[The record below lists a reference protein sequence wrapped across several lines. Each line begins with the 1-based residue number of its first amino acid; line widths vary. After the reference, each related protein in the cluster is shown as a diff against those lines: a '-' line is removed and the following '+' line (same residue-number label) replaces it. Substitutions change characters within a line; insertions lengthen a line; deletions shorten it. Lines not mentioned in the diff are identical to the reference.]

1 MPNKYNG
8 QPFWANIFKK
18 WYVWLPSLI
27 VITLIFILLPRV
39 LIYLLSSFVIS
50 LILSPIKN
58 LFLKI
63 KIKKFHLSPSIA
75 TLLSM
80 VIFFG
85 LIIVFFAYVLPPI
98 ITKLSS
104 LLTID
109 YDNLLLQLQSSL
121 KPLEDTLKYYKIA
134 NEDFSFTQIIQK
146 YITQFQSSINI
157 EETFTS
163 IINSFGD
170 IVIGVITVIFFSFFI
185 VKDQNVFPSLVK
197 SLFAERYHAIIDNI
211 INDTRVLLSR
221 YFLGILIDQI
231 IVFVLIFLVFT
242 LIGYDYAILIAF
254 FAGLFNIIPYF
265 GPLIAL
271 IIAIL
276 LGIVSTLTAG
286 AGTQLIW
293 TILITIVGFESVKSL
308 DNFILQPN
316 IYARSV
322 KSTPFEVFLI
332 LIIGEELFGIV
343 GMILS
348 VPVYTLLRIIAVQT
362 LQGVPLIQ
370 KITSDL
376 EKTIEKNNDD
386 KVEN

>member
-1 MPNKYNG
+1 
-8 QPFWANIFKK
+8 
-18 WYVWLPSLI
+18 
-27 VITLIFILLPRV
+27 
-39 LIYLLSSFVIS
+39 
-50 LILSPIKN
+50 
-58 LFLKI
+58 
-63 KIKKFHLSPSIA
+63 
-75 TLLSM
+75 M

-121 KPLEDTLKYYKIA
+121 QPLEDTLKYYKIA

>member
-8 QPFWANIFKK
+8 QPFGANIFKR

-27 VITLIFILLPRV
+27 VIALIFILLPRV

-80 VIFFG
+80 IIFFG
-85 LIIVFFAYVLPPI
+85 LIIVFFVYVMPPI

-109 YDNLLLQLQSSL
+109 YDSLLLQLQSSL
-121 KPLEDTLKYYKIA
+121 NPLEDTLKYYKIA

-146 YITQFQSSINI
+146 YITQFQSNINI
-157 EETFTS
+157 EETFTN

-170 IVIGVITVIFFSFFI
+170 IIIGVITVIFFSFFI

-197 SLFAERYHAIIDNI
+197 SLFAERYHTIIDNI

-231 IVFVLIFLVFT
+231 IVFALIFLVFT

-286 AGTQLIW
+286 ADTQLIW
-293 TILITIVGFESVKSL
+293 TIIITIAGFESIKSL
-308 DNFILQPN
+308 DNFVLQPN

-332 LIIGEELFGIV
+332 LMIGEELFGIV

-348 VPVYTLLRIIAVQT
+348 VPVYTLLRIIALQT

-370 KITSDL
+370 KITSDI
-376 EKTIEKNNDD
+376 EKSIEKNNDD
-386 KVEN
+386 KVDN

>member
-1 MPNKYNG
+1 MANKNNG
-8 QPFWANIFKK
+8 QPFWANLFKR

-27 VITLIFILLPRV
+27 VIALIFILLPRV
-39 LIYLLSSFVIS
+39 LVYLLSSFVIS

-63 KIKKFHLSPSIA
+63 KIKKFHISASIA

-85 LIIVFFAYVLPPI
+85 VIIIFFAYVMPPI
-98 ITKLSS
+98 INNLSA

-109 YDNLLLQLQSSL
+109 YDNLLLQLQSNL

-134 NEDFSFTQIIQK
+134 NENFSIIQIIQS
-146 YITQFQSSINI
+146 YISQFQSSINI
-157 EETFTS
+157 EDTFAN

-170 IVIGVITVIFFSFFI
+170 IIIGVITVIFFSFFI

-197 SLFAERYHAIIDNI
+197 SLFAERYHVIVDNI
-211 INDTRVLLSR
+211 INDTRILLSR

-231 IVFVLIFLVFT
+231 IVFILMFFVFT

-286 AGTQLIW
+286 ADTQLIW
-293 TILITIVGFESVKSL
+293 TIVITIIGFESVKAL

-376 EKTIEKNNDD
+376 EKSIEKNNGNKIDT
-386 KVEN
+386 

>member
-8 QPFWANIFKK
+8 QPFGANIFKR

-27 VITLIFILLPRV
+27 VIALIFILLPRV

-63 KIKKFHLSPSIA
+63 KIKKFHLNPSVA

-80 VIFFG
+80 IIFFG
-85 LIIVFFAYVLPPI
+85 LIIVFFVYVMPPI

-109 YDNLLLQLQSSL
+109 YDSLLLQLQTSL
-121 KPLEDTLKYYKIA
+121 NPLEDTLKYYKIA

-157 EETFTS
+157 EETFTN

-170 IVIGVITVIFFSFFI
+170 IIIGVITVIFFSFFI

-197 SLFAERYHAIIDNI
+197 SLFAERYHTIIDNI

-231 IVFVLIFLVFT
+231 IVFALIFLVFT

-286 AGTQLIW
+286 ADTQLIW
-293 TILITIVGFESVKSL
+293 TIIITIAGFESIKSL
-308 DNFILQPN
+308 DNFVLQPN

-332 LIIGEELFGIV
+332 LMIGEELFGIV

-348 VPVYTLLRIIAVQT
+348 VPVYTLLRIIALQT

-370 KITSDL
+370 KITSDI
-376 EKTIEKNNDD
+376 EKSIEKNNDD
-386 KVEN
+386 KVDN

>member
-8 QPFWANIFKK
+8 EPFWANIFKR

-27 VITLIFILLPRV
+27 VIVLIFILLPRV

-80 VIFFG
+80 TIFFG
-85 LIIVFFAYVLPPI
+85 VIIVFFAYVLPPI
-98 ITKLSS
+98 ITKLIS

-134 NEDFSFTQIIQK
+134 NEDFSFIQIIQK

-157 EETFTS
+157 EETFTN

-197 SLFAERYHAIIDNI
+197 SLFAERYHTIIDNI

-286 AGTQLIW
+286 ADTQLIW
-293 TILITIVGFESVKSL
+293 TILITIAGFESVKAL

-348 VPVYTLLRIIAVQT
+348 VPVYTLLRIIALQT

-370 KITSDL
+370 KITSDI
-376 EKTIEKNNDD
+376 EKSIEKNNND
-386 KVEN
+386 KVDS